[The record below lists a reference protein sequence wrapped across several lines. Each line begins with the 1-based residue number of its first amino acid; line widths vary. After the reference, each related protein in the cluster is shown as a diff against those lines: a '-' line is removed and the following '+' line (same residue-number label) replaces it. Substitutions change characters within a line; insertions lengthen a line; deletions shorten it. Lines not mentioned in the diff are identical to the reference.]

1 MQRYMVI
8 VAGGAGKRMG
18 SDIPKQ
24 FLPINGKP
32 LLMRTIERIKAYD
45 NAINIVL
52 VLPETQFEYWNLL
65 CKEYGFQIPL
75 KLVAGG
81 QERFFSVKNALD
93 YIPGDSIVGIHDGVR
108 PFVSNQTLN
117 RLFASLQ
124 KNNAVIPA
132 VPPHE
137 SVRIEDDAKNTMLD
151 RNKVKLVQTPQCFK
165 SDVIKEAYNTIYKP
179 FFTDDASVV
188 EYALKMPI
196 TIVDGNRENIKI
208 TTPLD
213 LMMAELIYE
222 NFG

>member
-65 CKEYGFQIPL
+65 CKEYAFQIPL

-93 YIPGDSIVGIHDGVR
+93 YISGDSIVGIHDGVR

-124 KNNAVIPA
+124 KSDAVIPA
-132 VPPHE
+132 VSPLE

-188 EYALKMPI
+188 EYALKIPI

>member
-1 MQRYMVI
+1 
-8 VAGGAGKRMG
+8 
-18 SDIPKQ
+18 
-24 FLPINGKP
+24 
-32 LLMRTIERIKAYD
+32 
-45 NAINIVL
+45 
-52 VLPETQFEYWNLL
+52 
-65 CKEYGFQIPL
+65 FQIPL